1 LKPIPAFYSFAQPF
15 PPKYFRQE
23 IPLWSVL
30 SPYQARLDEMV
41 GFNTKHRR
49 KIVVIPALEPTS
61 ARFIL
66 PGAVFYRDGQ
76 TGNRT
81 IGPLK

>member
-1 LKPIPAFYSFAQPF
+1 LVGFVTVSSTINQ
-15 PPKYFRQE
+15 
-23 IPLWSVL
+23 
-30 SPYQARLDEMV
+30 MV

-49 KIVVIPALEPTS
+49 KIVVIPALEPPS

-66 PGAVFYRDGQ
+66 PGAVFHPDGQ